1 MANTGDMAPNKI
13 HRWRFFRSGGFD
25 QVRLESGADLAALDQ
40 LDPKL
45 WAALSCPIRGL
56 EIDGKT
62 LELIDGDSDG
72 YIRVPEIVAAV
83 KWATSV
89 LKDPD
94 GLTRGGDA
102 LPLAAIDDGTAEG
115 KELLASAK
123 QILANLGKEEAEAIT
138 AADTA
143 DTAKIF
149 ADTRFNGDGIVPA
162 IAAGDEAIKAVIE
175 DIIAC
180 VGAEEDRSGAP
191 GVSREKIDQ
200 FFTEARAYSD
210 WWQEAEGDAANILP
224 FGEETEAAVA
234 VFEAVKAKVDDY
246 FTRCRLAAFDSRA
259 AEPLNPAP
267 EEYAALARKNLSP
280 AAEVVAALPLAKIE
294 AGKPVP
300 LDKGLSPAW
309 TAPMAEFLAKVVQP
323 LLGGKTSLDADEWEA
338 LCVMFAAH
346 EAWQGNKKGAAVEV
360 LGIKRVRA
368 ILAGGYRETLVAL
381 VEKDEALAGAADA
394 IASVDRLVRYHR
406 DLFRLLNN
414 FVSFRDFY
422 TPGSKAIFQA
432 GTLFLDG
439 RSCDLCLR
447 VDDVGKHSGLAHL
460 SGTYLAY
467 CDCRRRGGAE
477 NMTIVAAFTNGDADN
492 LMVGRNGV
500 FFDRR
505 GQDWDATIVKIVE
518 HPISVR
524 QAFWYPFKRIG
535 KMVGEQVE
543 KMAAAREKAV
553 HDQAAAGVAD
563 SAQKA
568 EAGKAPAAPFDV
580 GKFAGIFA
588 AIGLAVGAIGT
599 AIASVV
605 TGFLGLK
612 AWQMP
617 LALVGLVLLVSGPSM
632 VIAYLK
638 LRKRNLAPLLDANGW
653 AINTRAIVNIP
664 FGTSLTHVA
673 ALPPG
678 AQRSFTDPYAEKKTP
693 WKSYLFLLL
702 LLGAIA
708 FLWHKGHL
716 QEWWGQWQA
725 KDSAPAAAASP
736 PAAPAA
742 SPPAAPATPPPAT
755 NK

>member
-13 HRWRFFRSGGFD
+13 HKWRFFRSGGFD
-25 QVRLESGADLAALDQ
+25 QVRLESGADLTALDQ

-162 IAAGDEAIKAVIE
+162 VAAGDEAIKAVIE

-224 FGEETEAAVA
+224 FGDETEAAVA

-309 TAPMAEFLAKVVQP
+309 TAPMAEFRAKVVQP

-346 EAWQGNKKGAAVEV
+346 EAWQGNKKGAAVEA

-368 ILAGGYRETLVAL
+368 ILAGGYRETLAAL
-381 VEKDEALAGAADA
+381 VAKDKALEGAANA
-394 IASVDRLVRYHR
+394 IDSVDRLVRYHR

-422 TPGSKAIFQA
+422 TPGPKAIFQA

-439 RSCDLCLR
+439 RSCELCLR

-477 NMTIVAAFTNGDADN
+477 NMTIVAAFTSGDADN

-500 FFDRR
+500 FFDRQGR
-505 GQDWDATIVKIVE
+505 DWNATIVKIVE

-524 QAFWYPFKRIG
+524 QAFWYPYKRIG

-708 FLWHKGHL
+708 FLWHRGHL
-716 QEWWGQWQA
+716 QEWWGQWRA
-725 KDSAPAAAASP
+725 KDRAPAAAA
-736 PAAPAA
+736 A
-742 SPPAAPATPPPAT
+742 PPAAPATSPPAT

>member
-13 HRWRFFRSGGFD
+13 HKWRFFRSGGFD
-25 QVRLESGADLAALDQ
+25 QVRLESGADLTALDQ

-149 ADTRFNGDGIVPA
+149 ANTRFNGDGIVPA
-162 IAAGDEAIKAVIE
+162 VAAGDEAIKAVIE

-224 FGEETEAAVA
+224 FGDETEAAVA

-309 TAPMAEFLAKVVQP
+309 TAPMAEFRAKVVQP

-346 EAWQGNKKGAAVEV
+346 EAWQGNKKGAAVEA

-368 ILAGGYRETLVAL
+368 ILAGGYRETLAAL
-381 VEKDEALAGAADA
+381 VAKDKALEGAANA
-394 IASVDRLVRYHR
+394 IDSVDRLVRYHR

-422 TPGSKAIFQA
+422 TPGPKAIFQA

-439 RSCDLCLR
+439 RSCELCLR

-477 NMTIVAAFTNGDADN
+477 NMTIVAAFTSGDADN

-500 FFDRR
+500 FFDRQGR
-505 GQDWDATIVKIVE
+505 DWNATIVKIVE

-524 QAFWYPFKRIG
+524 QAFWYPYKRIG

-708 FLWHKGHL
+708 FLWHRGHL
-716 QEWWGQWQA
+716 QEWWGQWRA
-725 KDSAPAAAASP
+725 KDSAPAAAAAPVSYTHLWSGP
-736 PAAPAA
+736 PRSRCFSAA
-742 SPPAAPATPPPAT
+742 SL
-755 NK
+755 

>member
-346 EAWQGNKKGAAVEV
+346 EAWQGNKKGAAVEA

-716 QEWWGQWQA
+716 QEWWGQWRA

>member
-1 MANTGDMAPNKI
+1 MANTGDMVPNKI
-13 HRWRFFRSGGFD
+13 HKWRFFRSGGFD
-25 QVRLESGADLAALDQ
+25 QVRLESGADLTALDQ

>member
-25 QVRLESGADLAALDQ
+25 QVRLESGADLTALDQ

-477 NMTIVAAFTNGDADN
+477 KMTIVAAFTNGDADN

-716 QEWWGQWQA
+716 QEWWGQWRA